1 MIKPIV
7 AIVGRPNVGKST
19 LFNRLTE
26 TRLAI
31 VEDTPGVTRDRLY
44 GECEWLNKEFL
55 LVDTGGIEVGSQD
68 IIRRQMRKQAEVAIE
83 EADLIIFLVDGRE
96 GLTSADEEV
105 AEILRR
111 SNRPVL
117 LVVNKIDN
125 VEQAN
130 NIYEF
135 YQLGLGDPN
144 WISAN
149 HGINIGDLLDKVLD
163 NLKDLP
169 IEEYEEEVIKIAFIG
184 RPNVGKSSLVNAIL
198 GEERVIVSDIP
209 GTTRDAIDTLFT
221 KDDKKYV
228 LIDTAGMRKKSKIE
242 TSSIER
248 YSVLRSLRAIDRA
261 DVCLMIIDATEGV
274 TEQDK
279 KIAGYAHEAGKA
291 IVIVVNKWDLI
302 EKDNATFNDFR
313 KTIKVELPF
322 MNYAETLFVSA
333 LTKQRVNRITEFI
346 DRAYE
351 AYTRKLSTSVI
362 NEVINEAISLHQPP
376 SERGVRLKVYYVVQ
390 SAIKPPTFIV
400 FVNKPEIMHFSF
412 QRYIE
417 NQIRDSFD
425 FSGTPIKFHI
435 RKK

>member
-313 KTIKVELPF
+313 KKIKVELPF

>member
-44 GECEWLNKEFL
+44 GECEWLNREFL
-55 LVDTGGIEVGSQD
+55 LVDTGGIDLASQD
-68 IIRRQMRKQAEVAIE
+68 IIRRQIRKQAEVAIE
-83 EADLIIFLVDGRE
+83 EADLIMFLVDGKE

-105 AEILRR
+105 AEILRC
-111 SNRPVL
+111 SKKPIL

-125 VEQAN
+125 TNQVN

-135 YQLGLGDPN
+135 YRLGLGEPL

-149 HGINIGDLLDKVLD
+149 HGINIGDLLDQVLEE
-163 NLKDLP
+163 LGEP
-169 IEEYEEEVIKIAFIG
+169 ILEEYEEEAIKIAFIG
-184 RPNVGKSSLVNAIL
+184 RPNVGKSSLINTIL
-198 GEERVIVSDIP
+198 GEERVIVSNIP
-209 GTTRDAIDTLFT
+209 GTTRDAIDTLFI
-221 KDDKKYV
+221 KNERKYL

-242 TSSIER
+242 VSSIER

-261 DVCLMIIDATEGV
+261 DVCLMIIDASDGV

-291 IVIVVNKWDLI
+291 IVIIVNKWDLI
-302 EKDNATFNDFR
+302 KKDNTIFNFFQKQIR
-313 KTIKVELPF
+313 TELSF
-322 MNYAETLFVSA
+322 MDYAEILFVSA
-333 LTKQRVNRITEFI
+333 LRKQRIDRITDFI

-351 AYTRKLSTSVI
+351 AYTRKLSTSMI
-362 NEVINEAISLHQPP
+362 NEVITEAISLHQPP

-390 SAIKPPTFIV
+390 SRIKPPTFII

-412 QRYIE
+412 QRYLE
-417 NQIRDSFD
+417 NQIRNSFD
-425 FSGTPIKFHI
+425 FLGTPIKFNI